1 MYCLMTTRY
10 FTVEEANSL
19 LPEIEPLMARLL
31 ERRAKVVR
39 QRREISDILEDGT
52 SDVGGAVPSALVQ
65 DFIVIERLVR
75 RIRSYGCI
83 IKDVNT
89 GLIDFLSER
98 DGREVFLCWR
108 YGEPRVEF
116 FHELHSGF
124 LGREHV

>member
-1 MYCLMTTRY
+1 MTTRY

-19 LPEIEPLMARLL
+19 LPEVGPLMARLL

>member
-19 LPEIEPLMARLL
+19 LPEVGPLMARLL

>member
-1 MYCLMTTRY
+1 MTTRY
-10 FTVEEANSL
+10 FSIEEANSL
-19 LPEIEPLMARLL
+19 LTEIEPLMARLL

-39 QRREISDILEDGT
+39 LRKEIADILEDGT
-52 SDVGGAVPSALVQ
+52 SDVGGAVPSELVQ
-65 DFIVIERLVR
+65 DFFVIERLVR
-75 RIRSYGCI
+75 KIRSYGCI

-108 YGEPRVEF
+108 FGEPRIEF
-116 FHELHSGF
+116 YHELHSGF

>member
-1 MYCLMTTRY
+1 MTTRY
-10 FTVEEANSL
+10 FTIEEANSL

-39 QRREISDILEDGT
+39 QRKEIADILEDGT
-52 SDVGGAVPSALVQ
+52 SDVGGAVPSELVQ
-65 DFIVIERLVR
+65 DFIAIERLVR

-108 YGEPRVEF
+108 YGEPRIEF
-116 FHELHSGF
+116 YHELHSGF

>member
-1 MYCLMTTRY
+1 MTTRY

-39 QRREISDILEDGT
+39 QRREISDILENGT

>member
-1 MYCLMTTRY
+1 MTTRY